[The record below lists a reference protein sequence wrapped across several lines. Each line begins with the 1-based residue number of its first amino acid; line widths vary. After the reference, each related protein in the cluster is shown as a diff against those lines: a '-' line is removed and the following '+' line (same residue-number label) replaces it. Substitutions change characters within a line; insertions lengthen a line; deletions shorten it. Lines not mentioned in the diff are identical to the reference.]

1 MKKLVTIVCAMLM
14 MAAFAIPTFAATTK
28 DDIIAELKAGVQV
41 GSKTKAIPEKYID
54 VAEKFFAANELTDEQ
69 LATALTEVKEA
80 KELWASTGETEFK
93 NIPADVQ
100 KQLQNKA
107 AAAAKKVGA
116 TLTFDGKTISVVDAQ
131 GKTYSVLAKSNPIKP
146 TGADYTMMVVIS
158 VAVLGVLGSVV
169 AISRKNKL
177 TGDC

>member
-41 GSKTKAIPEKYID
+41 GDKTKAIPEKYID

-80 KELWASTGETEFK
+80 KELWASTGETGIQKHSGRCAETAAEQSCRRRQK
-93 NIPADVQ
+93 GGRHADLRRQ
-100 KQLQNKA
+100 DHFGCGRAGQNLQRP
-107 AAAAKKVGA
+107 
-116 TLTFDGKTISVVDAQ
+116 GKIESHQTDRRRLYHVDC
-131 GKTYSVLAKSNPIKP
+131 GF
-146 TGADYTMMVVIS
+146 G
-158 VAVLGVLGSVV
+158 GC
-169 AISRKNKL
+169 SRRA
-177 TGDC
+177 GFRCCHFP

>member
-41 GSKTKAIPEKYID
+41 GDKTKAIPEKYID

-116 TLTFDGKTISVVDAQ
+116 DLRRQDHFGCGRAGQNLQRPGKIESHQTDRRRLYHVDC
-131 GKTYSVLAKSNPIKP
+131 GF
-146 TGADYTMMVVIS
+146 G
-158 VAVLGVLGSVV
+158 GC
-169 AISRKNKL
+169 SRRA
-177 TGDC
+177 GFRCCHFP

>member
-41 GSKTKAIPEKYID
+41 GDKTKAIPEKYID

-80 KELWASTGETEFK
+80 KELWASTGETEFSCRRRQK
-93 NIPADVQ
+93 GGRHADLRRQ
-100 KQLQNKA
+100 DHFGCGRAGQNLQRP
-107 AAAAKKVGA
+107 
-116 TLTFDGKTISVVDAQ
+116 GKIESHQTDRRRLYHVDC
-131 GKTYSVLAKSNPIKP
+131 GF
-146 TGADYTMMVVIS
+146 G
-158 VAVLGVLGSVV
+158 GC
-169 AISRKNKL
+169 SRRA
-177 TGDC
+177 GFRCCHFP